1 MQVNSKKVAMIGCG
15 KLGLPCAEVMAEHYD
30 VVGYDTVKDPDAT
43 IPLVDSIAE
52 AVQDRDIIFVAVPT
66 PHLPAF
72 GGDAPISHLP
82 PTNFDYSIVI
92 CVLKE
97 LNQVVTD
104 NQMIVLIS
112 TVLPGTTRTQLLPHL
127 TRGRFVYNPYLIA
140 MGSVKW
146 DMINPECIIV
156 GTADGT
162 VTGDAQELIDFYQ
175 PLMKNSPRIN
185 VGTWDEAEAIK
196 IFYNTFISAK
206 IGLVNM
212 IQDVAEKNGNINV
225 DVVTDALKAAT
236 QRITGPRYLTAGM
249 GDAGACH
256 PRDNIALR
264 WLSQELNLGYDLF
277 QAIMGSRDAQAEN
290 MARRLVDLAQK
301 HNLPVVIHGKAYKPY
316 VPYEIGSY
324 SLLVGHYVEHAGVP
338 VCYYDPLTGDTVAPE
353 GPAVIL
359 LAHNP
364 AVTYAGTGV
373 EITGDEFYFK
383 FKPNSVV
390 VDPWRS
396 VKSIPD
402 CRVIHYGNPKF
413 NKPRINGAMLSP
425 AHCGSIFRYIN
436 DAFNFELDT
445 TKPAIYIVQAKINE
459 VNFDEYAQPM
469 IEQLRARIALKS
481 LDRIIFITQH
491 EGILAHGIMFRN
503 RVRQF
508 WPELTDEQY
517 IYANEL
523 QSFEQALTS
532 NVITDPYK
540 NHLNFMSINEWINPK
555 LIQITHDYNKKEKW
569 FLNYNRV
576 LRSHRC
582 QLVSELQRHALT
594 QHGLVSFVPKGE
606 FYRGFD
612 LTPADVLA
620 RDNNLTAADC
630 EYFLEFLNDPL
641 VIDEY
646 DITTNGP
653 MVKEHFERTIL
664 SVITET
670 TWNQGEIFITEK
682 TFRAIAHGHPFIIVG
697 PDGFLRKLRE
707 LGFKTFD
714 GIIDESYDDIKNHRH
729 RLDAIVN
736 EIKRLCNLDPVTR
749 KLIYKQLHDIGMQNK
764 HIYEK
769 FTDAHLQGTLFKFL
783 QDHSN

>member
-1 MQVNSKKVAMIGCG
+1 MQVKPKVAMIGCG

-30 VVGYDTVKDPDAT
+30 VIGYDTVKDPDAT

-52 AVQDRDIIFVAVPT
+52 AVQGRNIIFVAVPT
-66 PHLPAF
+66 PHHPAC
-72 GGDAPISHLP
+72 GGDAPIAHLP
-82 PTNFDYSIVI
+82 PTNFDYGIVI
-92 CVLKE
+92 SVLGE

-104 NQMIVLIS
+104 DQMIVLIS
-112 TVLPGTTRTQLLPHL
+112 TVLPGTTRTQLLQYL

-146 DMINPECIIV
+146 DMVNPECIII

-162 VTGDAQELIDFYQ
+162 LTGDAQELIDFYQ

-185 VGTWDEAEAIK
+185 IGTWDEAEAIK

-264 WLSQELNLGYDLF
+264 WLSQDLNLGYDLF
-277 QAIMGSRDAQAEN
+277 QAIMGSRDAQALN
-290 MARRLVDLAQK
+290 MARRLTALAQE

-316 VPYEIGSY
+316 VSYEIGSY
-324 SLLVGHYVEHAGVP
+324 SLLVGHYVKHTGTP
-338 VCYYDPLTGDTVAPE
+338 VSYYDPLTGDTVPPD

-373 EITGDEFYFK
+373 EVTGDEFYFK
-383 FKPNSVV
+383 FKPGSIV

-396 VKSIPD
+396 VKAIPD
-402 CRVIHYGNPKF
+402 CRIVHYGNPKF
-413 NKPRINGAMLSP
+413 NKPRINGALLSP
-425 AHCGSIFRYIN
+425 VHCGSIFRKIN
-436 DAFNFELDT
+436 DTFNFELDPA
-445 TKPAIYIVQAKINE
+445 KPAIYIAQAKIGE
-459 VNFDEYAQPM
+459 VNFAEQAQPM
-469 IEQLRARIALKS
+469 IEQLKSKITLKS
-481 LDRIIFITQH
+481 EDRIIFITQH
-491 EGILAHGIMFRN
+491 EGIVAHGIMFRN
-503 RVRQF
+503 QLRQF
-508 WPELTDEQY
+508 WPEITDDQY

-523 QSFEQALTS
+523 LSFEQALES
-532 NVITDPYK
+532 NIIVNPYK
-540 NHLNFMSINEWINPK
+540 NHLSFMSINEWINPK
-555 LIQITHDYNKKEKW
+555 AINVAHDYQQKDKW

-582 QLVSELQRHALT
+582 QLVSELRRQDLD
-594 QHGLVSFVPKGE
+594 QHGLVSFVPEGE
-606 FYRGFD
+606 FYNGFK
-612 LTPADVLA
+612 LSPAEVLA
-620 RDNNLTAADC
+620 QDINLTD
-630 EYFLEFLNDPL
+630 EDKKYFLEFLDKPL

-653 MVKEHFERTIL
+653 LVADHYERTIL

-670 TWNQGEIFITEK
+670 TWNRGEIFISEK
-682 TFRAIAHGHPFIIVG
+682 TFNAIAHGHPFIVVA
-697 PDGFLRKLRE
+697 PAGFLKKLRE
-707 LGFKTFD
+707 LGFRTFA
-714 GIIDESYDDIKNHRH
+714 GVLNEHYDEIENHRD
-729 RLDAIVN
+729 RLNSVVN
-736 EIKRLCNLDPVTR
+736 EIKRLCNLDPITR
-749 KLIYKQLHDIGMQNK
+749 GIIYGQLSSIAFENK
-764 HIYEK
+764 RIFELFK
-769 FTDAHLQGTLFKFL
+769 NTHLQGTLFKFL
-783 QDHSN
+783 QEHSN